1 MADVT
6 TTFAAKDESF
16 ARTVNNLQ
24 GRLQGFQSSVSSFNS
39 RVATLGASFRRMIGP
54 LVSLTAAYVG
64 LNTAISTFKSVFDAA
79 GQLNDLAART
89 GESAGKL
96 AILQRAFQNTGSSA
110 DAVGPTINRLQN
122 FISKA
127 GEEGSKQGKL
137 LADLGINLAQLERQ
151 APTKQLQTLARAI
164 SSIEDPNARAA
175 AAIAILGRSGGALL
189 PLLLGMEDALGEA
202 KAQLGGYPAA
212 IDAAREKLDAI
223 GDNFLAIKA
232 KAKEFLTVALV
243 KFAPALEKF
252 TAELA
257 RVDFTAMGQR
267 FANTIQFEFDF
278 FRALFADPSTIF
290 GLYGQYMNAIFRKAG
305 DTLISVFATA
315 GNFFAELFTRLI
327 NGYVFGK
334 LATVMVTS
342 FEIGIY
348 KFQGLFISVIE
359 QIFQLWGNVWNG
371 VISEGVLNFTRKLFD
386 LIGWFASDF
395 GQALLNPIGFLSG
408 KLGSAL
414 ADGISKG
421 SEAYAY
427 KFDSAT
433 GGWLDKA
440 RAGLDAATANATQR
454 LNQGGA
460 EFANALGEA
469 TRDAVAN
476 TEVVRSNFFGSQE
489 ALAQVAQSTRDMA
502 AAGASMR
509 RDAEIA
515 ALAQQ
520 PVPSYAESVAKAY
533 EAAGL
538 TSDRIRQNIQT
549 AQLDVDEMETSLAG
563 PSGVAAAMQET
574 AATTR
579 ESMAAISYSYERSV
593 ISLTQFSEMLDNSG
607 LRFGQAIE
615 QAGAAFT
622 QNIANAMI
630 PLTDAMRGVATE
642 ATLQQAVSE
651 LRGIASKLPSPVLV

>member
-54 LVSLTAAYVG
+54 IAALTAGYVG
-64 LNTAISTFKSVFDAA
+64 LHAAISSFKSVFDVA

-89 GESAGKL
+89 GEAAGKL

-127 GEEGSKQGKL
+127 SEEGSKQGKL
-137 LADLGINLAQLERQ
+137 LADLGINLAQLGRQ
-151 APTKQLQTLARAI
+151 APTEQLQTLARAI
-164 SSIEDPNARAA
+164 SGIEDPNARAA
-175 AAIAILGRSGGALL
+175 AAIAILGRSGAALL

-232 KAKEFLTVALV
+232 KAMEFLTGALV
-243 KFAPALEKF
+243 KFAPALEAF
-252 TAELA
+252 TSELA

-267 FANTIQFEFDF
+267 FANTLQFVFDF
-278 FRALFADPSTIF
+278 FRALFADPSSVF
-290 GLYGQYMNAIFRKAG
+290 GLYGQYLNATFRVAG
-305 DTLISVFATA
+305 DTLISVFGTSISFLNELLRQLVITGAFSQLGIALA
-315 GNFFAELFTRLI
+315 GNL
-327 NGYVFGK
+327 
-334 LATVMVTS
+334 
-342 FEIGIY
+342 EIGFY
-348 KFQGLFISVIE
+348 KFLGLVVDGIE
-359 QIFQLWGNVWNG
+359 GIFTLWGNVWNG
-371 VISEGVLNFTRKLFD
+371 VVNEGVLYFGRKLFD
-386 LIGWFASDF
+386 LIQWFTSDF
-395 GQALLNPIGFLSG
+395 TRAWLDPIGFLAG
-408 KLGSAL
+408 KVGSAL
-414 ADGISKG
+414 ADGLTKG
-421 SEAYAY
+421 NEVYAY
-427 KFDSAT
+427 EFDSTTASWI
-433 GGWLDKA
+433 GKM
-440 RAGLDAATANATQR
+440 RAGLNGATTDATER
-454 LNQGGA
+454 MNQGALEFGGA
-460 EFANALGEA
+460 VEQAARNAA
-469 TRDAVAN
+469 AN
-476 TEVVRSNFFGSQE
+476 TEIMQSNFFGSQE

-509 RDAEIA
+509 RDAEYA

-520 PVPSYAESVAKAY
+520 PVPTYAESMARAY

-538 TSDRIRQNIQT
+538 TSDRIRQNIET

-615 QAGAAFT
+615 QAGTAFT

-642 ATLQQAVSE
+642 ATLQQAVGE
-651 LRGIASKLPSPVLV
+651 LRSIASKLPQPVLV

>member
-1 MADVT
+1 
-6 TTFAAKDESF
+6 
-16 ARTVNNLQ
+16 
-24 GRLQGFQSSVSSFNS
+24 
-39 RVATLGASFRRMIGP
+39 MIGP
-54 LVSLTAAYVG
+54 LAGLTAGYVG
-64 LNTAISTFKSVFDAA
+64 LHAAISSFKSVFDVA

-96 AILQRAFQNTGSSA
+96 AILQRAFQNAGSSA

-137 LADLGINLAQLERQ
+137 LADLGINLAQLGRQ
-151 APTKQLQTLARAI
+151 APTEQLQTLARAI
-164 SSIEDPNARAA
+164 SGIEDPNARAA
-175 AAIAILGRSGGALL
+175 AAIAILGRSGAALL
-189 PLLLGMEDALGEA
+189 PLLLGMEGALGEA

-232 KAKEFLTVALV
+232 KAMEFLTGALV
-243 KFAPALEKF
+243 GFAPALEKF

-267 FANTIQFEFDF
+267 FANTIQFVFDF
-278 FRALFADPSTIF
+278 FRALFADPSKIF
-290 GLYGQYMNAIFRKAG
+290 GLYGQYMNATFRAAG

-327 NGYVFGK
+327 SGDVFGK
-334 LATVMVTS
+334 LATVMATS

-371 VISEGVLNFTRKLFD
+371 VITEGVFYFTRKLFD
-386 LIGWFASDF
+386 LVSWFASDF
-395 GQALLNPIGFLSG
+395 GQALLNPIGFLAG

-421 SEAYAY
+421 GDAYAY
-427 KFDSAT
+427 EFDAAT
-433 GGWLDKA
+433 GGWIAKA
-440 RAGLDAATANATQR
+440 RAGLDAATADATGR
-454 LNQGGA
+454 LNQGGI
-460 EFANALGEA
+460 EFGNAVAQATSEA
-469 TRDAVAN
+469 AAN

-509 RDAEIA
+509 RDAEYA

-520 PVPSYAESVAKAY
+520 PVPTYAESMARAY

-538 TSDRIRQNIQT
+538 TSDRIRHNIET

-615 QAGAAFT
+615 QAGTAFT

-651 LRGIASKLPSPVLV
+651 LRGIASKLPQPVLV